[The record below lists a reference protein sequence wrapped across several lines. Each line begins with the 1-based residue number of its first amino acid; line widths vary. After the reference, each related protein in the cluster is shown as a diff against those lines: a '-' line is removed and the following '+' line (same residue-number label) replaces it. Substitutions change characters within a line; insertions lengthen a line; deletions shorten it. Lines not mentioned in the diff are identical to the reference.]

1 MNAGTSDF
9 ADLIVRAGT
18 VHALGG
24 HESQIGAIAVKAG
37 RIIGVGTDDEMACF
51 LGDQTR
57 VLDVG
62 DGTVVPGLIDAH
74 MHPVMAIDLIA
85 GVDLRKAQT
94 PDEARELIAARAA
107 TTPAGT
113 WIRGWGL
120 DPNVFGTAEI
130 TNSCLNGI
138 KDDRPIFVLLF
149 DAHSGLANDAA
160 LQLAG
165 VGGHVDFS
173 DGSRVVC
180 DTSGKPTGLLL
191 EMSAVGMVLGVMPEL
206 PFERRKQILLDS
218 LRDMAASG
226 LTGAHCLDMNAPDTL
241 ELLTAIERD
250 TDLPLKLRISPWCT
264 PNFCEENLPD
274 LLAVL
279 GRHGRRWKVEGI
291 KLMVDGTIDNGTAWL
306 AEPDANG
313 ESTSGLWLDP
323 AQYSASVA
331 YFHAQGVSTSTHAI
345 GDAAVEHVLNTL
357 VALEPSAGTVH
368 RVEHVETIPDELVE
382 PFAAKGIAASMQP
395 THCTHFTRAD
405 QSDNW
410 SRRLGPH
417 RAANGYRT
425 RDLRDAGALLAIGS
439 DWPIADYDPRLII
452 ADAQLRRPALQ
463 PDVSPVGPAQRLTAL
478 QALEG
483 YTSHAAASVGCNDSG
498 RIGVGARADLTI
510 FSLDPLASDPED
522 FAVSEVLATI
532 VDGEIVHRDSSV
544 RLGRAELPARSG
556 GL

>member
-1 MNAGTSDF
+1 MNVGISDS

-18 VHALGG
+18 VHTLVRQGP
-24 HESQIGAIAVKAG
+24 QIGAIAVKGG

-62 DGTVVPGLIDAH
+62 EGTVVPGLVDAH
-74 MHPVMAIDLIA
+74 MHPVMAIDLLA
-85 GVDLRKAQT
+85 GVDLREAQT
-94 PDEARELIAARAA
+94 PDEVRGLIAARAA
-107 TTPAGT
+107 SAPAET

-120 DPNVFGTAEI
+120 DPNIFGTAEI
-130 TNSCLNGI
+130 TNSCLNRIEG
-138 KDDRPIFVLLF
+138 DRPVFVQLF

-160 LQLAG
+160 LRIAG
-165 VGGHVDFS
+165 VNGPVDFS

-191 EMSAVGMVLGVMPEL
+191 EMGALAMVLGVMPEL
-206 PFERRKQILLDS
+206 PFDRRKEILLES

-241 ELLTAIERD
+241 ELLKAIEQE

-274 LLAVL
+274 LAAVL
-279 GRHGRRWKVEGI
+279 GQHGRRWKLEGI

-306 AEPDANG
+306 AEPDTNG
-313 ESTSGLWLDP
+313 ESTAGLWLDP

-331 YFHAQGVSTSTHAI
+331 YFHGQGVSTATHAI
-345 GDAAVEHVLNTL
+345 GDAAVEHVLKTL
-357 VALEPSAGTVH
+357 VALEPGAGTVH
-368 RVEHVETIPDELVE
+368 RLEHVETIPDELVE

-417 RAANGYRT
+417 RAANGFRT
-425 RDLRDAGALLAIGS
+425 RDLRDAGAVLAIGS

-463 PDVSPVGPAQRLTAL
+463 PDVMPVGPRQRLTAL
-478 QALEG
+478 EALEG
-483 YTSHAAASVGCNDSG
+483 YTSHAAASIGCDDSG
-498 RIGVGARADLTI
+498 RIRVGAPADFTV
-510 FSLDPLASDPED
+510 FSLDPLASDPDD
-522 FAVSEVLATI
+522 FAASGVLATI
-532 VDGEIVHRDSSV
+532 VDGEIVHCDSSV
-544 RLGRAELPARSG
+544 RLGRAELPVRSG

>member
-1 MNAGTSDF
+1 MNVGISDS

-18 VHALGG
+18 VHTLVGQG
-24 HESQIGAIAVKAG
+24 PQIGAIAVKGG
-37 RIIGVGTDDEMACF
+37 RIIGVGADDEMACF

-62 DGTVVPGLIDAH
+62 EGTVVPGLVDAH
-74 MHPVMAIDLIA
+74 MHPVMAIDLLA
-85 GVDLRKAQT
+85 GVDLREAQT
-94 PDEARELIAARAA
+94 PDEVRGLIAARAA
-107 TTPAGT
+107 SAPAET

-120 DPNVFGTAEI
+120 DPNIFGTAEI
-130 TNSCLNGI
+130 TNSCLNRIEG
-138 KDDRPIFVLLF
+138 DRPVFVQLF

-160 LQLAG
+160 LRIAG
-165 VGGHVDFS
+165 VNGPVDLS

-191 EMSAVGMVLGVMPEL
+191 EMGALAMVLGVMPEL
-206 PFERRKQILLDS
+206 PFDRRKEILLES

-241 ELLTAIERD
+241 ELLKAIEQE

-274 LLAVL
+274 LAAVL
-279 GRHGRRWKVEGI
+279 GQHGRRWKLEGI

-306 AEPDANG
+306 AEPDTNG
-313 ESTSGLWLDP
+313 ESTAGLWLDP

-331 YFHAQGVSTSTHAI
+331 YFHGQGVSTATHAI
-345 GDAAVEHVLNTL
+345 GDAAVEHVLKTL
-357 VALEPSAGTVH
+357 VALEPGAGTVH
-368 RVEHVETIPDELVE
+368 RLEHVETIPDELVE

-417 RAANGYRT
+417 RAANGFRT
-425 RDLRDAGALLAIGS
+425 RDLRDAGAVLAIGS

-463 PDVSPVGPAQRLTAL
+463 PDVMPVGPRQRLTAL
-478 QALEG
+478 EALEG
-483 YTSHAAASVGCNDSG
+483 YTSHAAASIGCDDSG
-498 RIGVGARADLTI
+498 RIRVGAPADFTV
-510 FSLDPLASDPED
+510 FSLDPLASDPDD
-522 FAVSEVLATI
+522 FAASGVLATI
-532 VDGEIVHRDSSV
+532 VDGEIVHCDSSV
-544 RLGRAELPARSG
+544 RLGRAELPVRSG

>member
-1 MNAGTSDF
+1 MNAGSSDF

-18 VHALGG
+18 VHALDA

-138 KDDRPIFVLLF
+138 KGDTPVFVLLF

-191 EMSAVGMVLGVMPEL
+191 EMSALGMVLGVMPEL

-241 ELLTAIERD
+241 ELLTAIEQD

-331 YFHAQGVSTSTHAI
+331 YFHAQGVSTATHAI

-382 PFAAKGIAASMQP
+382 PFASRGIAASMQP

-463 PDVSPVGPAQRLTAL
+463 PDVPPVGPAQRLTAL

>member
-1 MNAGTSDF
+1 MNVGISDS

-18 VHALGG
+18 VHTLVGQG
-24 HESQIGAIAVKAG
+24 PQIGAIAVKGG

-62 DGTVVPGLIDAH
+62 EGTVVPGLVDAH
-74 MHPVMAIDLIA
+74 MHPVMAIDLLA
-85 GVDLRKAQT
+85 GVDLREAQT
-94 PDEARELIAARAA
+94 PDEVRGLIAARAA
-107 TTPAGT
+107 SAPAET

-120 DPNVFGTAEI
+120 DPNIFGTAEI
-130 TNSCLNGI
+130 TNSCLNRIEG
-138 KDDRPIFVLLF
+138 DRPVFVQLF

-160 LQLAG
+160 LRIAG
-165 VGGHVDFS
+165 VNGPVDLS

-191 EMSAVGMVLGVMPEL
+191 EMGALAMVLGVMPEL
-206 PFERRKQILLDS
+206 PFDRRKEILLES

-241 ELLTAIERD
+241 ELLKAIEQE

-274 LLAVL
+274 LAAVL
-279 GRHGRRWKVEGI
+279 GQHGRRWKLEGI

-306 AEPDANG
+306 AEPDTNG
-313 ESTSGLWLDP
+313 ESTAGLWLDP

-331 YFHAQGVSTSTHAI
+331 YFHGQGVSTATHAI
-345 GDAAVEHVLNTL
+345 GDAAVEHVLKTL
-357 VALEPSAGTVH
+357 VALEPGAGTVH
-368 RVEHVETIPDELVE
+368 RLEHVETIPDELVE

-417 RAANGYRT
+417 RAANGFRT
-425 RDLRDAGALLAIGS
+425 RDLRDAGAVLAIGS

-463 PDVSPVGPAQRLTAL
+463 PDVMPVGPRQRLTAL
-478 QALEG
+478 EALEG
-483 YTSHAAASVGCNDSG
+483 YTSHAAASIGCDDSG
-498 RIGVGARADLTI
+498 RIRVGAPADFTV
-510 FSLDPLASDPED
+510 FSLDPLASDPDD
-522 FAVSEVLATI
+522 FAASGVLATI
-532 VDGEIVHRDSSV
+532 VDGEIVHCDSSV
-544 RLGRAELPARSG
+544 RLGRAELPVRSG

>member
-1 MNAGTSDF
+1 MNAGSSDF

-94 PDEARELIAARAA
+94 PDEARELITARAA

-138 KDDRPIFVLLF
+138 KDDTPVFVSLF

-173 DGSRVVC
+173 DGSKVVC
-180 DTSGKPTGLLL
+180 DASGKPTGLLL
-191 EMSAVGMVLGVMPEL
+191 EMSALGMVLGVMPEL

-241 ELLTAIERD
+241 ELLRAIEQD

-264 PNFCEENLPD
+264 PNFCEDNLPD

-279 GRHGRRWKVEGI
+279 GQHGRRWKVEGI

-306 AEPDANG
+306 AEPDTNG

-331 YFHAQGVSTSTHAI
+331 YFHAQGVSTATHAI

-368 RVEHVETIPDELVE
+368 RVEHVETIPDQLVE

-463 PDVSPVGPAQRLTAL
+463 PDVPPVGPAQRLTAL

-498 RIGVGARADLTI
+498 RIRVGARADLSI
-510 FSLDPLASDPED
+510 FSLDPLASGPED

-532 VDGEIVHRDSSV
+532 VDGAIVHRDSSV
-544 RLGRAELPARSG
+544 RLGRAGLPVRSG

>member
-1 MNAGTSDF
+1 MNAGSSDF

-18 VHALGG
+18 VHALDA
-24 HESQIGAIAVKAG
+24 HESQIGVIAVKAG

-85 GVDLRKAQT
+85 GVDLRTAQT

-107 TTPAGT
+107 STPPGT

-138 KDDRPIFVLLF
+138 KDDAPVFVLLF

-173 DGSRVVC
+173 DGSKVVC

-191 EMSAVGMVLGVMPEL
+191 EMSALGMVLGVMPEL

-241 ELLTAIERD
+241 ELLRAIEQD

-264 PNFCEENLPD
+264 PNFCEDNLPD

-279 GRHGRRWKVEGI
+279 GQHGRRWKVEGI

-306 AEPDANG
+306 AEPDTNG

-331 YFHAQGVSTSTHAI
+331 YFHAQGVSTATHAI

-368 RVEHVETIPDELVE
+368 RVEHVETIPDELVA
-382 PFAAKGIAASMQP
+382 PFAARGIAASMQP

-463 PDVSPVGPAQRLTAL
+463 PDVPPVGLAQRLTAL

-498 RIGVGARADLTI
+498 RIRVGARADLTI

-544 RLGRAELPARSG
+544 RLGRAGLPVRSG

>member
-1 MNAGTSDF
+1 MNVGISDS

-18 VHALGG
+18 VHTLVGQG
-24 HESQIGAIAVKAG
+24 PQIGAIAVKGG
-37 RIIGVGTDDEMACF
+37 RIIGVGADDEMACF

-62 DGTVVPGLIDAH
+62 EGTVVPGLVDAH
-74 MHPVMAIDLIA
+74 MHPVMAIDLLA
-85 GVDLRKAQT
+85 GVDLREAQT
-94 PDEARELIAARAA
+94 PDEVRGLIAARAA
-107 TTPAGT
+107 SAPAET

-120 DPNVFGTAEI
+120 DPNIFGTAEI
-130 TNSCLNGI
+130 TNSCLNRIEG
-138 KDDRPIFVLLF
+138 DRPVFVQLF

-160 LQLAG
+160 LRIAG
-165 VGGHVDFS
+165 VNGPVDFS

-191 EMSAVGMVLGVMPEL
+191 EMGALAMVLGVMPEL
-206 PFERRKQILLDS
+206 PFDRRKEILLES

-241 ELLTAIERD
+241 ELLKAIEQE

-274 LLAVL
+274 LAAVL
-279 GRHGRRWKVEGI
+279 GQHGRRWKLEGI

-306 AEPDANG
+306 AEPDTNG
-313 ESTSGLWLDP
+313 ESTAGLWLDP

-331 YFHAQGVSTSTHAI
+331 YFHGQGVSTATHAI
-345 GDAAVEHVLNTL
+345 GDAAVEHVLKTL
-357 VALEPSAGTVH
+357 VALEPGAGTVH
-368 RVEHVETIPDELVE
+368 RLEHVETIPDELVE

-417 RAANGYRT
+417 RAANGFRT
-425 RDLRDAGALLAIGS
+425 RDLRDAGAVLAIGS

-463 PDVSPVGPAQRLTAL
+463 PDVMPVGPRQRLTAL
-478 QALEG
+478 EALEG
-483 YTSHAAASVGCNDSG
+483 YTSHAAASIGCDDSG
-498 RIGVGARADLTI
+498 RIRVGAPADFTV
-510 FSLDPLASDPED
+510 FSLDPLASDPDD
-522 FAVSEVLATI
+522 FAASGVLATI
-532 VDGEIVHRDSSV
+532 VDGEIVHCDSSV
-544 RLGRAELPARSG
+544 RLGRAELPVRSG